1 MLGFLL
7 TLIILIIALYGY
19 YISIKSSKLES
30 EIRKNNL
37 DYECFECKAKFSVNA
52 LKCPECSLITIYGA
66 RKKKFWLIIPI
77 IITWLFVLSKFGSF
91 GMISS

>member
-1 MLGFLL
+1 MVGFFF

-19 YISIKSSKLES
+19 YISIKSSKLER

-37 DYECFECKAKFSVNA
+37 DYECFECKAKFSVNE

-77 IITWLFVLSKFGSF
+77 IITWLFMLSKFGRLGIF
-91 GMISS
+91 

>member
-1 MLGFLL
+1 MVGFLF

-19 YISIKSSKLES
+19 YISIKSSKLER

-37 DYECFECKAKFSVNA
+37 AYECFECKAKFSVNE
-52 LKCPECSLITIYGA
+52 LKCPECSLITLYGA

-77 IITWLFVLSKFGSF
+77 IITWLFVLSKFGRF
-91 GMISS
+91 GMF

>member
-1 MLGFLL
+1 MVGFLL

-37 DYECFECKAKFSVNA
+37 DYECFECKAKFSVNE
-52 LKCPECSLITIYGA
+52 LKCPECSLVTLYGA
-66 RKKKFWLIIPI
+66 RKKKFWIIIPI
-77 IITWLFVLSKFGSF
+77 IITWLFMLSKFSRL
-91 GMISS
+91 GMF